1 MLGTPA
7 VNHVAI
13 VARNSAA
20 NWLHL
25 LDDVA
30 ILVTFCVPEPPQVTA
45 LVR

>member
-1 MLGTPA
+1 M
-7 VNHVAI
+7 NHVSI
-13 VARNSAA
+13 VLRAHSAA

-30 ILVTFCVPEPPQVTA
+30 ILVTFYVPEPPQVTA